1 MNNQDDFVNDEA
13 AEDLELLLRLS
24 VSQIIRNENSEQ
36 FLHWFRDSAIL
47 IAPEFFKQFP
57 NDLDARRS
65 FLSVFGRAIWN
76 RTPLPSNHFRTRSLP
91 KPERNA
97 PCTCG
102 SGRKFKQ
109 CCASV
114 ETLGSPFENFSLL
127 AFVLDG
133 LTASQRD
140 ALPYAYL
147 NHEELAFVARQW
159 MEDGREKDS
168 VKLLEGLFADF
179 SKLDERAEAAFDC
192 LLDCYD
198 LLKNPLKKKRF
209 LERAFAAPNK
219 YLRAAAMQRQC
230 CILSDHNEFT
240 EGWALF
246 QELQRLIPND
256 PSLSHLEVVMLI
268 GQGEKQRAAD
278 RAKFWI
284 ARLAHDE
291 NAQGPLMDFLHSVAQ
306 GDATGAM
313 TGIAREMNSAVDK
326 LIEIVRHLPKPVCHY
341 MLKPMGDSAGPLIP
355 NAKVR
360 HLIQQWEVM
369 GENAQDIFDDLNW
382 LENNPLAFQSL
393 EILEDWLG
401 ALEGLRATHGFEE
414 VVLIP
419 LLLHAEA
426 VLRLVL
432 KNHHA
437 EQLQLEWGWHEN
449 RPALSLL
456 ARLAMMYRI
465 TKHFE
470 EAVRVMAWMVLTLNP
485 NDNQG
490 MREFL
495 LHDYLCL
502 GRVAEALTLAQKFPD
517 DMAGMAYGSALALF
531 MGKQEAAARQSVKI
545 ASERYPEVRK
555 MLLADKPKQP
565 KLKEGLVR
573 LGGKDEAWYYREDH
587 LDLWQSSGG
596 LEWLRQQ
603 SSRAKKSGARLPN

>member
-1 MNNQDDFVNDEA
+1 MKDQDDFLNDEA
-13 AEDLELLLRLS
+13 GEDLELLLRLS

-36 FLHWFRDSAIL
+36 FLHWFRDSAML

-57 NDLDARRS
+57 NDMDARRS

-76 RTPLPSNHFRTRSLP
+76 RTPLPSNHFRTRILP

-109 CCASV
+109 CCASI
-114 ETLGSPFENFSLL
+114 EALDSPFENLSLL
-127 AFVLDG
+127 SFVLDG
-133 LTASQRD
+133 LTASQRK

-159 MEDGREKDS
+159 MEEGREKDA

-179 SKLDERAEAAFDC
+179 SRLDERAEAALDC

-198 LLKNPLKKKRF
+198 LLNNPLKKKRL
-209 LERAFAAPNK
+209 LERAFTAPNK
-219 YLRAAAMQRQC
+219 HLRAAAMQRQC
-230 CILSDHNEFT
+230 CILADRNEFT

-278 RAKFWI
+278 RARFWM
-284 ARLAHDE
+284 ARLAHDK
-291 NAQGPLMDFLHSVAQ
+291 NAQGPLMEFLRSVAQ

-313 TGIAREMNSAVDK
+313 TGIARKVNPAMDK
-326 LIEIVRHLPKPVCHY
+326 LVDLIRHLPKPEGHY
-341 MLKPMGDSAGPLIP
+341 TLKPMGDSAGPLKP
-355 NAKVR
+355 DAKVR

-369 GENAQDIFDDLNW
+369 GENAQDMFDDLNW

-393 EILEDWLG
+393 EILDDWLG
-401 ALEGLRATHGFEE
+401 ALESLRATHGFEE
-414 VVLIP
+414 AVLIP
-419 LLLHAEA
+419 LLQHAEA

-432 KNHHA
+432 KKHHA
-437 EQLQLEWGWHEN
+437 EKLQLEWGWHEN
-449 RPALSLL
+449 RPALTLL
-456 ARLAMMYRI
+456 ARLAAMYRI
-465 TKHFE
+465 ARRFE
-470 EAVRVMAWMVLTLNP
+470 DAVSVMAWMVWTLNP

-490 MREFL
+490 MREIL
-495 LHDYLCL
+495 IHDYLRL
-502 GRVAEALTLAQKFPD
+502 GRVAEALTLAEKFPD
-517 DMAGMAYGSALALF
+517 DMAGMAYGLALALF
-531 MGKQEAAARQSVKI
+531 MNKQEAAALETVKI
-545 ASERYPEVRK
+545 ASERYPQVRK

-565 KLKEGLVR
+565 KLREGLVR
-573 LGGKDEAWYYREDH
+573 VGGKDEAWYYRQDH

-603 SSRAKKSGARLPN
+603 SGRTKKS

>member
-1 MNNQDDFVNDEA
+1 MNNQDDFLNDEA
-13 AEDLELLLRLS
+13 GEDLESLLRLS
-24 VSQIIRNENSEQ
+24 VSQIIRKEDSEQ
-36 FLHWFRDSAIL
+36 FLHWFRDSALL

-57 NDLDARRS
+57 NDPDARRS

-76 RTPLPSNHFRTRSLP
+76 KTPLPSNHFRTRALP

-109 CCASV
+109 CCAEV
-114 ETLGSPFENFSLL
+114 ETLGSPFENLSLL
-127 AFVLDG
+127 SLVLDS
-133 LTASQRD
+133 LSSSQRA

-159 MEDGREKDS
+159 MEEGREKDS

-179 SKLDERAEAAFDC
+179 SKLDERAEQAFDC

-198 LLKNPLKKKRF
+198 SLNNPLKKKRF
-209 LERAFAAPNK
+209 LVRGFTAPNK

-230 CILSDHNEFT
+230 CILADRNEFT

-278 RAKFWI
+278 RAKFWM

-291 NAQGPLMDFLHSVAQ
+291 NAQGPLMEFLRSVAQ
-306 GDATGAM
+306 GNSIGAM
-313 TGIAREMNSAVDK
+313 TGIAREMSPDMDK
-326 LIEIVRHLPKPVCHY
+326 LVEIIRRLPKPECHY
-341 MLKPMGDSAGPLIP
+341 TLKPMDGSAGPLMP
-355 NAKVR
+355 DAKVR
-360 HLIQQWEVM
+360 RLIEQWEAQ
-369 GENAQDIFDDLNW
+369 GESSQGLSDDLSW
-382 LENNPLAFQSL
+382 LEKNSLAFHCF

-401 ALEGLRATHGFEE
+401 TLEGLRATHGFEE

-419 LLLHAEA
+419 LLRHAEA
-426 VLRLVL
+426 VLRLAL
-432 KNHHA
+432 EKHHA
-437 EQLQLEWGWHEN
+437 ENLKLEWGWHEN
-449 RPALSLL
+449 RPALTLL

-465 TKHFE
+465 TKRFDD
-470 EAVRVMAWMVLTLNP
+470 AVRVMALMVLTLNP

-490 MREFL
+490 MRDYL
-495 LHDYLCL
+495 IHDYLRL
-502 GRVAEALTLAQKFPD
+502 KRIDEALALSALYPD
-517 DMAGMAYGSALALF
+517 DMTSMAYGTALALF
-531 MGKQEAAARQSVKI
+531 MDKQEAAAREVVKL

-565 KLKEGLVR
+565 KLQEGLVR
-573 LGGKDEAWYYREDH
+573 LGGKDEAWYYRQDH
-587 LDLWQSSGG
+587 LDLWQSGGG

-603 SSRAKKSGARLPN
+603 SGRTKKS